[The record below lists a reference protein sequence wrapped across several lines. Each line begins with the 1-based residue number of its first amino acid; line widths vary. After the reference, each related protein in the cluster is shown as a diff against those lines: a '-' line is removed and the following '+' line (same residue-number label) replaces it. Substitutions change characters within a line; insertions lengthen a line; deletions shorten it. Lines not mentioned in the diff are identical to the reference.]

1 MQSLSMEQFKLELE
15 QLSSEGLKFD
25 VKSQGTGNVYLFIPD
40 CNVSV
45 YQENEEICGE
55 IIITKPESDINISL
69 DFDAVIDVLR
79 DDDMFISDG
88 VKYLIEIDSGMF
100 MSDIQVCIEI
110 DIFQKYIPG
119 ITEMTL
125 LFSNMDYKEYQSC
138 KQEAL
143 KASDERAKPFME
155 KVFTLIES
163 VIYGNTEKF
172 SLC

>member
-79 DDDMFISDG
+79 DDDMFISDD
-88 VKYLIEIDSGMF
+88 VKYLIEIDSR
-100 MSDIQVCIEI
+100 MSMSNIQVCI
-110 DIFQKYIPG
+110 
-119 ITEMTL
+119 
-125 LFSNMDYKEYQSC
+125 KERR
-138 KQEAL
+138 K
-143 KASDERAKPFME
+143 
-155 KVFTLIES
+155 
-163 VIYGNTEKF
+163 
-172 SLC
+172 

>member
-1 MQSLSMEQFKLELE
+1 MEEK
-15 QLSSEGLKFD
+15 
-25 VKSQGTGNVYLFIPD
+25 
-40 CNVSV
+40 
-45 YQENEEICGE
+45 
-55 IIITKPESDINISL
+55 
-69 DFDAVIDVLR
+69 
-79 DDDMFISDG
+79 
-88 VKYLIEIDSGMF
+88 
-100 MSDIQVCIEI
+100 

>member
-1 MQSLSMEQFKLELE
+1 
-15 QLSSEGLKFD
+15 
-25 VKSQGTGNVYLFIPD
+25 
-40 CNVSV
+40 
-45 YQENEEICGE
+45 
-55 IIITKPESDINISL
+55 
-69 DFDAVIDVLR
+69 
-79 DDDMFISDG
+79 
-88 VKYLIEIDSGMF
+88 
-100 MSDIQVCIEI
+100 MSEI

-163 VIYGNTEKF
+163 VI
-172 SLC
+172 